1 MRAHLLCLAAGRP
14 PKNMFST
21 PSRPLLALACLVL
34 LLGLAHA
41 APKEE
46 VNDYWLQ
53 GRASW

>member
-1 MRAHLLCLAAGRP
+1 MSTAPRA
-14 PKNMFST
+14 
-21 PSRPLLALACLVL
+21 LLALAGLFL
-34 LLGLAHA
+34 LLAMAHA